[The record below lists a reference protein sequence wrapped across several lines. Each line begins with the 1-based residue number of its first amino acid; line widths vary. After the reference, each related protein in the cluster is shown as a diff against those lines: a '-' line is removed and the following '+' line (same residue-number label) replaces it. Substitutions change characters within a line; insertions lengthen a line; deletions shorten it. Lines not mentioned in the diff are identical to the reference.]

1 MATWTLSPQYKKS
14 AVERQ
19 YWSKDG
25 KVIIREEGFRWAT
38 FYVESDER
46 PLSDQELQ
54 NPDGYELGSIDNDE
68 SWELD
73 NMTDGCWADSE
84 AGRNCTEQDL
94 EEFDEAW
101 EEDSFEGVEALGWYN
116 DETEYWYYGPLEL
129 TNSDTGQVFQGKPE
143 QSQEKTEQ
151 QLKAELDELIAT
163 MPEVPED
170 DEHPPVTDWFPISV
184 NPVRKGRYEV
194 TDHKAP
200 NWPFPQ
206 YANWDGNAWDH
217 SEIVS
222 WRGLATNPSK

>member
-1 MATWTLSPQYKKS
+1 MATWTLSPQHKKS

-25 KVIIREEGFRWAT
+25 KVIVREEGFRWAT

-101 EEDSFEGVEALGWYN
+101 EEDSFEGVEALGWSN

-129 TNSDTGQVFQGKPE
+129 TNSDTGEVFQCKPE
-143 QSQEKTEQ
+143 DKDS
-151 QLKAELDELIAT
+151 L
-163 MPEVPED
+163 
-170 DEHPPVTDWFPISV
+170 VTD
-184 NPVRKGRYEV
+184 
-194 TDHKAP
+194 
-200 NWPFPQ
+200 
-206 YANWDGNAWDH
+206 
-217 SEIVS
+217 
-222 WRGLATNPSK
+222 PSK